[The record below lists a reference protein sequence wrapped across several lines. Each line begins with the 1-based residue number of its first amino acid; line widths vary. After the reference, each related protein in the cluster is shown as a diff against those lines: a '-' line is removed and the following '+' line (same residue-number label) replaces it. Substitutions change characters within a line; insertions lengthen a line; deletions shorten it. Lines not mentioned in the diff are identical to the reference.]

1 MLLLYNL
8 WVQKNTFWA
17 PWDAQLLPR
26 GLWRSPRMHSCRRPS
41 ALQGL
46 ANFLLSFRGDPEGPR
61 TMNYLEM
68 RPVTARRRLIKAL
81 KEDHG
86 QRGKRSRTNAGRLFG
101 ITTPRR
107 ISATFQPCSSTLRP
121 ARRCCWRRSSSAL
134 VMPPLDLLQQQRL
147 AGRRVLLQG
156 WKVADIRLGVVM
168 PKSLPAFV
176 LKRFPRCP

>member
-17 PWDAQLLPR
+17 PWDAQLLPG

-86 QRGKRSRTNAGRLFG
+86 QRGKRLRTNAGRLCG

-107 ISATFQPCSSTLRP
+107 NGG
-121 ARRCCWRRSSSAL
+121 
-134 VMPPLDLLQQQRL
+134 LQQQRL

-156 WKVADIRLGVVM
+156 WKVADIRMRVVR

-176 LKRFPRCP
+176 LERFPRCP